1 MVQHRRVVITGMGAV
16 CPGGLDS
23 EATWKT
29 VAAGISVVRPIERFR
44 PLAAAKAGATVPGFE
59 GPVDQDRSLAAEF
72 GATALREAL
81 GDAGLSTGATVDFV
95 AVAHHGERT
104 LRSHGGRNGVYGIA
118 ELVRMLADMA
128 GAARSAAVY
137 GACAGGGLAI
147 GGAYEFVRSG
157 RADVAV
163 AGGVDC
169 LLREFDYAQF
179 SSLYAM
185 STRDCPPAEA
195 SCPFD
200 KRRDGFVMG
209 EGAAFLVVEAEE
221 HALARGAVPRAVL
234 EGYGSSQNAYDLIA
248 SPPDARG
255 PSLAMQAALADAGVQ
270 PESVDYINAHGTS
283 TRDNDWCE
291 TLAVRQAFGPCA
303 DVIPMSSSKSI
314 LGHAMGAAGAIEAVI
329 SVKALEEGLIPPT
342 INLKEPDPMCDLDYV
357 PDTARRAE
365 LRRVMSNSFG
375 FGGHNTAVILGRA
388 S

>member
-1 MVQHRRVVITGMGAV
+1 MVRYRQAVITGMGAV
-16 CPGGLDS
+16 SSGGLDA

-44 PLAAAKAGATVPGFE
+44 PLAAAKAGAPVPGFE
-59 GPVDQDRSLAAEF
+59 GPVDDDRSLAAEF

-81 GDAGLSTGATVDFV
+81 GDAGLSIGSTVDFA

-104 LRSHGGRNGVYGIA
+104 LRTHGGRNGVYGIA
-118 ELVRMLADMA
+118 ELVRMLASMA

-147 GGAYEFVRSG
+147 GAAYELVRSG
-157 RADVAV
+157 RAEVAV

-185 STRDCPPAEA
+185 STRDCPPNES

-200 KRRDGFVMG
+200 RRRDGFVMG

-221 HALARGAVPRAVL
+221 HALARGAVPRAVI
-234 EGYGSSQNAYDLIA
+234 EGYGCSQNAYDLIA
-248 SPPDARG
+248 SPPDAHG
-255 PSLAMQAALADAGVQ
+255 PSLAMRAALADADAT
-270 PESVDYINAHGTS
+270 PESIDYINAHGTS

-291 TLAVRQAFGPCA
+291 TLAIRHAFGGRA
-303 DVIPMSSSKSI
+303 DSVPVSSSKSM

-329 SVKALEEGLIPPT
+329 SVKALENGLIPPT
-342 INLKEPDPMCDLDYV
+342 INLREPDPMCDLDYV
-357 PDTARRAE
+357 PDTAREAP

-375 FGGHNTAVILGRA
+375 FGGHNTSLVLGRP